1 MYNIIKK
8 IYPPETVVNTNADL
22 INTNINNNDN
32 YTIPFFSNPN
42 YLARI
47 NMHKKNTSE
56 IHDVSK
62 CEFYKK
68 RTCGLFKELY
78 KNKDVPDSIKNAHT
92 AFNKLV
98 ISYFETM
105 DTSDIIQR
113 IHSNA
118 SAECVGVTPSYN
130 ADLSDNDIDISN
142 NISNNI
148 NNNIDIDTALFNVSK
163 PSLLDS
169 YVKTIKHKNTLAKPM
184 FIPSKINIDIRA
196 DEFKTKGIKSVK
208 F

>member
-1 MYNIIKK
+1 
-8 IYPPETVVNTNADL
+8 
-22 INTNINNNDN
+22 
-32 YTIPFFSNPN
+32 
-42 YLARI
+42 
-47 NMHKKNTSE
+47 MHKKNTSE

-148 NNNIDIDTALFNVSK
+148 DIDTALFNVSK
-163 PSLLDS
+163 TSLLDS